1 MDEQNNEQ
9 KNKKNLT
16 ALFMAWGNFT
26 VIPCPYKHWDSRLNH
41 RMLMFL
47 PVIGAV
53 IGIVWVACLTLL
65 RWIGLPSLLL
75 AAAAEFLLFRLC
87 GYMHLDGFMDVS
99 DAVMSR
105 RPLEERQKILK
116 DSRVGAFAVICL
128 VFLLLVWFAASF
140 SLFSALQRAVTD
152 SLDIQ
157 NAASLLPFFLILI
170 PVFSRACGGRMVL
183 AYQPIKSSQYVQGNT
198 DPEKRKYR
206 IGIYFLVLVLTIV
219 FCILLCALAV
229 HRQALFGAYPY
240 LRASELRRGVR
251 PSYASYAA
259 MHISASTA
267 AMLHG
272 FGKIWAGTKT
282 LFPHSASMILSA
294 GGLNMADKFLYQG
307 IAEAFGSLSIKI
319 GLVPCGLIFAAVMLA
334 VMWTAGW
341 LACRHARR
349 QLGGMNG
356 DIAGYT
362 ICISELAGIL
372 LLALL
377 YM

>member
-9 KNKKNLT
+9 NNKKNLT

-53 IGIVWVACLTLL
+53 IGVVWIVCLTLL
-65 RWIGLPSLLL
+65 RWIGLPYLLL
-75 AAAAEFLLFRLC
+75 AASAEFLIFRLC

-105 RPLEERQKILK
+105 RSLEERQRILK

-128 VFLLLVWFAASF
+128 LSLLLVWFAASV
-140 SLFSALQRAVTD
+140 SLFSALGRATTD

-157 NAASLLPFFLILI
+157 NAAALLPYFLILI
-170 PVFSRACGGRMVL
+170 PVFSRACAGRMVL
-183 AYQPIKSSQYVQGNT
+183 TYDPIRSSQYVQGNS
-198 DPEKRKYR
+198 DPGKKKYR
-206 IGIYFLVLVLTIV
+206 IGIYILVLVLEVV

-229 HRQALFGAYPY
+229 RKQALFGAYKY
-240 LRASELRRGVR
+240 LRALQIRRGVR
-251 PSYASYAA
+251 PSYAGYAA
-259 MHISASTA
+259 MHISASSA
-267 AMLHG
+267 ALLHG
-272 FGKIWAGTKT
+272 FGKIWAGTK
-282 LFPHSASMILSA
+282 LLIPHSASVVISA
-294 GGLNMADKFLYQG
+294 GGMNMADKFLYQG
-307 IAEAFGSLSIKI
+307 IAESFGSLSIKI

-362 ICISELAGIL
+362 ICISELAGII
-372 LLALL
+372 LLAFF

>member
-1 MDEQNNEQ
+1 MDEQKNEQ
-9 KNKKNLT
+9 NNRKNLT

-53 IGIVWVACLTLL
+53 IGMVWIACLTLL
-65 RWIGLPSLLL
+65 RWIGIPVLLL
-75 AAAAEFLLFRLC
+75 AAAAEFLLFRFC

-105 RPLEERQKILK
+105 RSLEERQRILK

-128 VFLLLVWFAASF
+128 TFLLLLWFGAAS
-140 SLFSALQRAVTD
+140 SLFYALQRALTD
-152 SLDIQ
+152 DLDIR
-157 NAASLLPFFLILI
+157 NAAALLPFFLLMI
-170 PVFSRACGGRMVL
+170 PVFSRACAGRMVL
-183 AYQPIKSSQYVQGNT
+183 AYEPIKSSQYVQGNA
-198 DPEKRKYR
+198 DPGKRKYR
-206 IGIYFLVLVLTIV
+206 IGIYFLVVVLTIV
-219 FCILLCALAV
+219 FCILVCALAV
-229 HRQALFGAYPY
+229 RKPALFGAFKY
-240 LRASELRRGVR
+240 LRAAELRRGVR
-251 PSYASYAA
+251 PSYAGYAA
-259 MHISASTA
+259 MHISASQA
-267 AMLHG
+267 ALLRG
-272 FGKIWAGTKT
+272 FGRIWAGTK
-282 LFPHSASMILSA
+282 LLLPHSAPMIISS

-307 IAEAFGSLSIKI
+307 IAEAFGNLSIKI

-362 ICISELAGIL
+362 ICISELAGII
-372 LLALL
+372 LLAFL